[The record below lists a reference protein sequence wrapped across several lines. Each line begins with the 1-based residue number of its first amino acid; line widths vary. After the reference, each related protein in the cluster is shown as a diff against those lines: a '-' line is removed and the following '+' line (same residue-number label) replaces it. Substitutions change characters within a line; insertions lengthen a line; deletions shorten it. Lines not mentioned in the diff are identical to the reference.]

1 MSHDELGAMA
11 AGYALSAL
19 DPAELMLFEAHF
31 ATCPECRTTVAGM
44 RPLVEAL
51 SMMTEEAEP
60 VDGLRQRISESARAE
75 PGNPGPVRKAGPENA
90 ARWQ

>member
-1 MSHDELGAMA
+1 
-11 AGYALSAL
+11 
-19 DPAELMLFEAHF
+19 
-31 ATCPECRTTVAGM
+31 M